1 MSAERK
7 DVTRLSLVRHVYA
20 DVVLTIARSLFADV
34 NSLMS
39 HVLLCLADLRSS
51 WPVGFGAAADSMR
64 EQMTAGDGIDAY
76 ELLGDQRIG
85 VVDFHMDH
93 QTRPVN
99 MALALYM
106 RDILSPDLF
115 NAWWYHYVL
124 GIDITEEIQGATR
137 ILYAEFEK
145 VLSTADLRS
154 GNGFCVPFFRDLQF

>member
-1 MSAERK
+1 MGL
-7 DVTRLSLVRHVYA
+7 RL
-20 DVVLTIARSLFADV
+20 
-34 NSLMS
+34 
-39 HVLLCLADLRSS
+39 
-51 WPVGFGAAADSMR
+51 AAG
-64 EQMTAGDGIDAY
+64 QGTDAY

-115 NAWWYHYVL
+115 NSWWYHYVL

-154 GNGFCVPFFRDLQF
+154 GNGFCLPFFRDLQF